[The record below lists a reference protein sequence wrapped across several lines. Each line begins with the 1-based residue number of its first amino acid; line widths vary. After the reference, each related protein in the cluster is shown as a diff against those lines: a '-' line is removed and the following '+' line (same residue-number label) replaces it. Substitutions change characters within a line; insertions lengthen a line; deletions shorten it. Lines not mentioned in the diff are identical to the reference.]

1 MTTFVDPSVDRQQG
15 RVRLQP
21 GAVLSVLRGLVGAG
35 TWASP
40 ASSWRT
46 FGLGELHDD
55 PAAELIG
62 RLFGVRDLALAQGAR
77 HREPAVRRAA
87 LRAGVLCDSV
97 DVVATLIALR
107 RGAPK
112 ASGLLVGGGAALF
125 AALGASALAG
135 ERPGRVG

>member
-1 MTTFVDPSVDRQQG
+1 
-15 RVRLQP
+15 
-21 GAVLSVLRGLVGAG
+21 
-35 TWASP
+35 
-40 ASSWRT
+40 
-46 FGLGELHDD
+46 
-55 PAAELIG
+55 
-62 RLFGVRDLALAQGAR
+62 
-77 HREPAVRRAA
+77 
-87 LRAGVLCDSV
+87 VLCDSV